1 MDEHEGNCGSK
12 RETWW
17 MMGMLLTSLVQTVRQ
32 GGCQRSQHCH
42 YLPAGALLQIDELLL
57 CVHPEDPLIC
67 CGFTQGHP
75 GVFQVRLQATLP
87 RLPARLP
94 TLIWK
99 SVSMAV
105 AGMRKS
111 AVVSDSVMAVPKTS
125 TRNSA
130 ARRDLERP
138 LGTKDMWQTNAKK
151 WEDPDGNRGNHEQTS
166 GKPRF
171 WRMF

>member
-1 MDEHEGNCGSK
+1 MDEHEGSCGSK

-17 MMGMLLTSLVQTVRQ
+17 MVGMLLTSLVQTVRQ

-57 CVHPEDPLIC
+57 CVHPEDPVIC

-105 AGMRKS
+105 VGMRKS

-125 TRNSA
+125 NKNSA

-138 LGTKDMWQTNAKK
+138 LGTKDMWQTNAT
-151 WEDPDGNRGNHEQTS
+151 N
-166 GKPRF
+166 GKIL
-171 WRMF
+171 MVNVVTMSKYLEN